1 MSGLTGK
8 GRSRWSFVL
17 RSSLSAERMH
27 ESLRSSPV
35 APRSYI
41 AGRASERRVELRGRD
56 GRALV
61 EDTRMRRGGGTGSR
75 DG

>member
-1 MSGLTGK
+1 MEL
-8 GRSRWSFVL
+8 RPEIVPVSRAYA
-17 RSSLSAERMH
+17 R
-27 ESLRSSPV
+27 ESTLSPV

-61 EDTRMRRGGGTGSR
+61 EDTRMRRGGGTSSR
-75 DG
+75 DGR